1 MNRKSSK
8 RFTLI
13 ELLVVIAII
22 AILAAMLLPALSKAR
37 EKARAISC
45 VNNMKQIVL
54 YEVLYADENEGH
66 LIYQS
71 NTSNNIWTG
80 LSAAYPNTPG
90 DYKKNPKLYHCPA
103 SELEL
108 QASGEANSWRLYG
121 FNINAY
127 NRANECT
134 TTGTW
139 ISLVTHKIAN
149 PAQGII
155 ISDTGRGSSSSAL
168 MNKNV
173 TSWLWHVEN
182 SDYGVLKAWHRRD
195 YVNMG
200 FIDGHVEPT
209 SVKSLND
216 VAYKGFDGKTYK
228 QITYVNSDNAPVVFT
243 LTAP

>member
-1 MNRKSSK
+1 MNNKSDK
-8 RFTLI
+8 NFTLI

-66 LIYQS
+66 LICQTNS
-71 NTSNNIWTG
+71 SNNIWTG
-80 LSAAYPNTPG
+80 LAAAYPNTPG
-90 DYKKNPKLYHCPA
+90 DYKKNPKLYHCPS
-103 SELEL
+103 SELVF
-108 QASGEANSWRLYG
+108 QSSGEVDSWKLYG

-127 NRANECT
+127 NRANECS

-139 ISLVTHKIAN
+139 ISLVTHKITN
-149 PAQGII
+149 PSQGII
-155 ISDTGRGSSSSAL
+155 IADSGRGTSSADL
-168 MNKNV
+168 MNKSV

-182 SDYGVLKAWHRRD
+182 GNYGVLKAWHRND
-195 YVNMG
+195 NVNMG

-209 SVKSLND
+209 IIRNLND
-216 VAYKGFDGKTYK
+216 IAYKGYDGKTYK
-228 QITYVNSDNAPVVFT
+228 QITYVNQNNSPVVFS